1 MKRPELTRENHI
13 MKTSTL
19 LAIAFAAFASIILSA
34 PALRAHEGHDHGAR
48 NKVAVPDTAEGIL
61 QEIQK
66 QHALISTAVTGKN
79 LKAVH
84 DPIEAIP
91 VLAKALPDKVAD
103 DKKVRVQGSA
113 NNLSKAADSLHHAAD
128 AGDQAR
134 AEAELKKLD
143 GVLLAL
149 GQQIK

>member
-1 MKRPELTRENHI
+1 

-19 LAIAFAAFASIILSA
+19 LAIAFTAFASITLSV
-34 PALRAHEGHDHGAR
+34 PALLAHEGHDHGT
-48 NKVAVPDTAEGIL
+48 KVTVPDTADGIVA
-61 QEIQK
+61 EIQK
-66 QHALISTAVTGKN
+66 QHALITTAVTGKN
-79 LKAVH
+79 LKGVH

-91 VLAKALPDKVAD
+91 ALAKALPDKVAA
-103 DKKVRVQGSA
+103 DKKARVQGSV
-113 NNLSKAADSLHHAAD
+113 NNLTKAADTLHHAAD
-128 AGDQAR
+128 AGDQTK

>member
-1 MKRPELTRENHI
+1 
-13 MKTSTL
+13 MKTSRL
-19 LAIAFAAFASIILSA
+19 LAIAFTAFASITLTT
-34 PALRAHEGHDHGAR
+34 PALRAHEGHDHGAK

-66 QHALISTAVTGKN
+66 QHALLTAAVTGKN
-79 LKAVH
+79 LKGVH

-91 VLAKALPDKVAD
+91 ALAKALPDKVAN
-103 DKKVRVQGSA
+103 DKQARVQGSV
-113 NNLSKAADSLHHAAD
+113 NNLTKAADSLHHAAD